1 MLCSWLR
8 LLVCE
13 PAHVTRL
20 PGSASGPWFA
30 GPHSPWSRPLA
41 PLAPHGGA
49 RRFVRRLHSYY
60 GQVRLLWS
68 VHRRLRPPAFP
79 ARSLQNSARTVQRYP
94 GSRPGGVSACQ
105 CLRRRGADLCLAIAT
120 WAVLPSAGRKASALR
135 SWFSPLNGWPTLSPV
150 NASLR
155 PSRVA
160 AHELGGGVVRYA
172 FTAKDFHLI
181 PPAGLPA
188 HPSTPSFVSVWRT
201 DQIDLRSGRSAV
213 AFLPLSL
220 SPLNDDALAD
230 FVLSC
235 IVREVAPCPK
245 PGS

>member
-8 LLVCE
+8 LLLCE

-41 PLAPHGGA
+41 PLAP
-49 RRFVRRLHSYY
+49 RRRAPLSS
-60 GQVRLLWS
+60 QASQLLWAS
-68 VHRRLRPPAFP
+68 PTSLVRSSSASASGLPGAVPAKLRKDSPEISRFP
-79 ARSLQNSARTVQRYP
+79 SRGRQRMP
-94 GSRPGGVSACQ
+94 GSTTTRSRPMS
-105 CLRRRGADLCLAIAT
+105 RDRDIE
-120 WAVLPSAGRKASALR
+120 AVLPSAGRKASALR

-172 FTAKDFHLI
+172 FTAEDSHGRFRVKWS
-181 PPAGLPA
+181 GSSA
-188 HPSTPSFVSVWRT
+188 H
-201 DQIDLRSGRSAV
+201 QKNSGGC
-213 AFLPLSL
+213 FGIQGL
-220 SPLNDDALAD
+220 SPI
-230 FVLSC
+230 S
-235 IVREVAPCPK
+235 
-245 PGS
+245 